1 MNSAKQL
8 KSQWTNPEFKKDF
21 ISQVEAECPDF
32 LREIPDFEKALD
44 ALAIV
49 PFDSPGLSTPKDVLT
64 FVEALIKSGIA
75 IQVRIVSYP
84 NSMNLVIQNWIS
96 VWIIIFH
103 HPTTEKYNAANSTT
117 PRSKEAWS
125 LSLEIRGLEK
135 RPS

>member
-21 ISQVEAECPDF
+21 ISQVETECPDL

-44 ALAIV
+44 ALQIV

-75 IQVRIVSYP
+75 TQVRIVGYP
-84 NSMNLVIQNWIS
+84 NSMIHVIQNWIS
-96 VWIIIFH
+96 VWVIIFQ
-103 HPTTEKYNAANSTT
+103 HPSN
-117 PRSKEAWS
+117 R
-125 LSLEIRGLEK
+125 EI
-135 RPS
+135 

>member
-21 ISQVEAECPDF
+21 LSQVEAECPDL

-75 IQVRIVSYP
+75 TQVGIVSYP
-84 NSMNLVIQNWIS
+84 NSMILVIQN
-96 VWIIIFH
+96 
-103 HPTTEKYNAANSTT
+103 
-117 PRSKEAWS
+117 
-125 LSLEIRGLEK
+125 
-135 RPS
+135 

>member
-21 ISQVEAECPDF
+21 LSQVETDCPDL

-44 ALAIV
+44 ALEIV

-75 IQVRIVSYP
+75 TQVRIVGYL
-84 NSMNLVIQNWIS
+84 NSMILVIQNWIS
-96 VWIIIFH
+96 VWIIVFH
-103 HPTTEKYNAANSTT
+103 HPSNG
-117 PRSKEAWS
+117 
-125 LSLEIRGLEK
+125 EI
-135 RPS
+135 